1 MKVQPIPRA
10 IFETTRS
17 GFIQILHHCSASW
30 KITPV
35 YFLSWNLIPS
45 KWKFQTFMWFG
56 KNSPK
61 ILMSFETASQCFL
74 KTLHHSVVSWEITVL
89 YFFSW
94 NFIWFWQKEP
104 TEVENFKLS
113 TAHVKFHQICTLIGS
128 FYGEYIKFQLKKYRG
143 VMSHDT
149 ENRYQIWK
157 KPIYCFKN
165 DKNLVNF
172 HSSTQSLKNLH
183 FDGSFSCKV
192 YNVRPKKV
200 RRNYLTWH
208 WRVMQNLK
216 KN

>member
-1 MKVQPIPRA
+1 MKVQPIPHA

-149 ENRYQIWK
+149 EDRYQIWK
-157 KPIYCFKN
+157 KNHLLFQKWQEFGEFSFK
-165 DKNLVNF
+165 
-172 HSSTQSLKNLH
+172 HSKSKKFALWWVFFVQSIL
-183 FDGSFSCKV
+183 C
-192 YNVRPKKV
+192 
-200 RRNYLTWH
+200 LT
-208 WRVMQNLK
+208 
-216 KN
+216 